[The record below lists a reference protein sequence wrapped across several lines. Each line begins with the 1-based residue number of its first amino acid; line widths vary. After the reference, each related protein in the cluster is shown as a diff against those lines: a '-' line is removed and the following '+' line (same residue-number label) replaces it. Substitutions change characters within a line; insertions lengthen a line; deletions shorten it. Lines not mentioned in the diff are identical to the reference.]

1 MGSMVQLLYHQG
13 LVLSKSALGDYSCVN
28 LGKELAAILQGEN
41 PASPAFPIKAYDSLK
56 EILNE
61 NIHTEQQGRRYLA
74 VDNFAILFEPALKIN
89 LRSLVEDYAKRVL
102 LILCIDHLPESSDAY
117 FPFPED
123 KSFRLDL
130 TGLNYT
136 TLA

>member
-1 MGSMVQLLYHQG
+1 M
-13 LVLSKSALGDYSCVN
+13 N

-56 EILNE
+56 EILND
-61 NIHTEQQGRRYLA
+61 NIHTDQQGRQYLA
-74 VDNFAILFEPALKIN
+74 LENFAILFEPAIKIN
-89 LRSLVEDYAKRVL
+89 LRSLIEDYSKRIR
-102 LILCIDHLPESSDAY
+102 LILRIDHLPESSDAY
-117 FPFPED
+117 YPFPED

-130 TGLNYT
+130 TNLNYT

>member
-1 MGSMVQLLYHQG
+1 MTEERHTGLLLTKRNQEGYAF
-13 LVLSKSALGDYSCVN
+13 LN

-41 PASPAFPIKAYDSLK
+41 PASPAFPIKAYDCLK

-61 NIHTEQQGRRYLA
+61 NIHTDQQGRRYLA
-74 VDNFAILFEPALKIN
+74 MENFAILFEPALKIN
-89 LRSLVEDYAKRVL
+89 LRSLIEDYAKRVL
-102 LILCIDHLPESSDAY
+102 LILRIDHLPESSDAY

-123 KSFRLDL
+123 KFFRLDL
-130 TGLNYT
+130 TDLNYT